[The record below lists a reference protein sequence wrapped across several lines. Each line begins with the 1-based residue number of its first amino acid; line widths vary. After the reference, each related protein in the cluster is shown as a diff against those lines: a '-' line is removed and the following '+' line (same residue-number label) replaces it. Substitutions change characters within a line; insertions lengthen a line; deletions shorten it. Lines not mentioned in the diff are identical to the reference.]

1 MNGSVSKNFIQK
13 ILILIFCLSIL
24 SCYPKKDFSS
34 QRLKTDI
41 SVFNILTV
49 DARFINKEKE
59 PIKDFLYTC
68 YTYGASGTA
77 TGYKTERIY
86 QIVPPQ
92 SEILVKNI
100 NMGFVNP
107 QTSKIECYPSTY

>member
-1 MNGSVSKNFIQK
+1 MKKIFLFIF
-13 ILILIFCLSIL
+13 IFIFGCF
-24 SCYPKKDFSS
+24 PKKQFYSEEA
-34 QRLKTDI
+34 RTNI
-41 SVFNILTV
+41 NTFNILTV

-59 PIKDFLYTC
+59 PIKDFFYTC
-68 YTYGASGTA
+68 YTYGPSGTA
-77 TGYKTERIY
+77 TGSKTEKIY

-100 NMGFVNP
+100 NMGFINP